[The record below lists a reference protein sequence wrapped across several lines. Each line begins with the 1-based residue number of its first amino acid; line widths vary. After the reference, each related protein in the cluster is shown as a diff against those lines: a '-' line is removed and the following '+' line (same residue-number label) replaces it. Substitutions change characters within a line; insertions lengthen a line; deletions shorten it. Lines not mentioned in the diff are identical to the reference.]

1 MPLKLPHKK
10 KKDNAP
16 QQEAEAT
23 EQQSVKRGT
32 GKKKDHTEAKHRL
45 RNTAFALIVVVLL
58 GVIGCM
64 IASQFFPEIS
74 QFRCRNHTS
83 GDCRSAAWGPLLWL
97 LFDCSLSHVFVKI
110 NKKIA

>member
-64 IASQFFPEIS
+64 IASQFFPEIL
-74 QFRCRNHTS
+74 
-83 GDCRSAAWGPLLWL
+83 GAGSAAPRGRQCDAPRGGGFFLRHRLVL
-97 LFDCSLSHVFVKI
+97 
-110 NKKIA
+110 

>member
-23 EQQSVKRGT
+23 EQQSVKRGA

-74 QFRCRNHTS
+74 VLDLPRRVVANVMRPVEEAFSS
-83 GDCRSAAWGPLLWL
+83 GTGWF
-97 LFDCSLSHVFVKI
+97 FDYVKRL
-110 NKKIA
+110 

>member
-23 EQQSVKRGT
+23 EQQSVKRGA

-64 IASQFFPEIS
+64 AVFPG
-74 QFRCRNHTS
+74 NL
-83 GDCRSAAWGPLLWL
+83 GAGSAAPRGRQCDAPRGGGFFLRHGLVL
-97 LFDCSLSHVFVKI
+97 
-110 NKKIA
+110 